1 MILKNDLLRA
11 ITMDKYYLTAL
22 KRLAFLV
29 VFFTLCRLF
38 FLLFNGHYFLLG
50 DDVSLPE
57 IAKAFFIGMRFDIS
71 IILYLNSLFILL
83 VFLPLP
89 LQRFRFV
96 RILTQLSFYL
106 PNILAILINL
116 TDTVYFRFTGKR
128 STADVLAFLEQGGGF
143 TNLLGDF
150 LTGFLPELISGM
162 ALLAIFIYIIS
173 KKAAWPKSTFP
184 FHLRNFVTAF
194 IVSVLIGGSWII
206 GARGG
211 LQLKPINIIDALKNN
226 SPKYAALALN
236 TPFTIGKTL
245 GKEPLKKHS
254 YYSEKVLNNIYSPIH
269 SPDPETDF
277 NNNINIVVLIIES
290 LSAEHCGF
298 MNPKDMPSYTPFL
311 DSLSKQA
318 LSFRAFAN
326 GKRSIEGIPAVLA
339 SLPSLMH
346 QEFIT
351 SPYAGN
357 KIEGL
362 GSLLADEGYETAFF
376 HGGKNG
382 TMGFEAFTSAAGF
395 ERYYGLD
402 EYPDK
407 KDYDGKWGIFDEPYL
422 QYVCKT
428 LSGFQQPFLASVFTL
443 SSHHPYT
450 IPLQH
455 KGKFPKGRLQIQE
468 TIAYADYA
476 LGKFFQTAQKL
487 PWFANT
493 LFVIT
498 ADHTSEAL
506 DPYYQ
511 NRIGRYEI
519 PLLFYMPAKIKA
531 QRKKGIAQ
539 QSDIM
544 PTVLD
549 ILNYPKPYL
558 SFGRSLTDSTANIAF
573 NYVNGTYQL
582 LSDEYSYISQGDE
595 AIGLYNR
602 KTDSL
607 MQDNLLNKK
616 TLEREHYDSLLKA
629 IVQQYNNRMID
640 NKMRFQP

>member
-1 MILKNDLLRA
+1 MLIA
-11 ITMDKYYLTAL
+11 ITMDKYYVAAL

-38 FLLFNGHYFLLG
+38 FLLFNGHYFLMG
-50 DDVSLPE
+50 DDVRLWE
-57 IAKAFFIGMRFDIS
+57 IVNAFLSGIRFDIS

-96 RILTQLSFYL
+96 RSLTQWSFYL
-106 PNILAILINL
+106 PNILALLVNL

-128 STADVLAFLEQGGGF
+128 TTADVIAFLEQGGGF

-150 LTGFLPELISGM
+150 LTGFLPELITGI
-162 ALLAIFIYIIS
+162 ALLAVFIYIIS

-194 IVSVLIGGSWII
+194 IVSVLIGGGWII

-245 GKEPLKKHS
+245 GKAPLKKLS
-254 YYSEKVLNNIYSPIH
+254 YYPEEVLNKIYNPIH
-269 SPDPETDF
+269 LPDSQSTF
-277 NNNINIVVLIIES
+277 NDSINIVILIVES

-298 MNPKDMPSYTPFL
+298 MTPRDTPSFTPFL
-311 DSLSKQA
+311 DSLSRK
-318 LSFRAFAN
+318 SMVFRAFAN

-362 GSLLADEGYETAFF
+362 GSLLAAEGYETAFF

-395 ERYYGLD
+395 EHYYGLD

-407 KDYDGKWGIFDEPYL
+407 NDYDGKWGIFDEPYL
-422 QYVCKT
+422 QYVCKS
-428 LSGFQQPFLASVFTL
+428 LNSFQQPFLASIFTL

-450 IPLQH
+450 IPTQYE
-455 KGKFPKGRLQIQE
+455 GKFPKGRLQIQE

-476 LGKFFQTAQKL
+476 LRKFFETAQKS

-544 PTVLD
+544 PTVLN

-558 SFGRSLTDSTANIAF
+558 SFGRNLTDSTANYAF

-602 KTDSL
+602 KADSL
-607 MQDNLLNKK
+607 MRDNLLNKK
-616 TLEREHYDSLLKA
+616 LLVQEQYDSLLKA
-629 IVQQYNNRMID
+629 VIQQYNNRMID
-640 NKMRFQP
+640 NKMRYQP